1 MYVQSWRLFN
11 QPCSSHSSVNKA
23 WSWALWELTWNGTF
37 GGKLSRM
44 MLSAGYF
51 VILDWDPRR
60 DPRPAHTNST
70 GIWRWPGA
78 GKYPLPGSLLL
89 GWTWH
94 RGDGL
99 RGLSLGGWE
108 GGQVGQ
114 EPDSFSLGQA
124 SHLQATG
131 EKQRAGGSSH
141 PTSGNRCLTRIHV
154 LA

>member
-89 GWTWH
+89 GWTWQQGG
-94 RGDGL
+94 RAARLVPGG
-99 RGLSLGGWE
+99 LGGWAGWAGARQLLPGTGFPPTGNWGE
-108 GGQVGQ
+108 AESRGEQSPHVR
-114 EPDSFSLGQA
+114 ESLFD
-124 SHLQATG
+124 
-131 EKQRAGGSSH
+131 
-141 PTSGNRCLTRIHV
+141 
-154 LA
+154 